1 MTESYQFDVL
11 YLGAGHGAFDGA
23 VPLANS
29 GKKVAIIEAD
39 KIGGTCPN
47 RGCNAKITLDNPVQL
62 LRHQERL
69 DGIVNGDLK
78 LDWTA
83 NVEHEHEVIDGL
95 PDMITGLLDS
105 VDIEIIHGR

>member
-39 KIGGTCPN
+39 KIGELVQTVDATRKLRWTTRFN
-47 RGCNAKITLDNPVQL
+47 FYATKNALMAL
-62 LRHQERL
+62 
-69 DGIVNGDLK
+69 
-78 LDWTA
+78 
-83 NVEHEHEVIDGL
+83 
-95 PDMITGLLDS
+95 
-105 VDIEIIHGR
+105 